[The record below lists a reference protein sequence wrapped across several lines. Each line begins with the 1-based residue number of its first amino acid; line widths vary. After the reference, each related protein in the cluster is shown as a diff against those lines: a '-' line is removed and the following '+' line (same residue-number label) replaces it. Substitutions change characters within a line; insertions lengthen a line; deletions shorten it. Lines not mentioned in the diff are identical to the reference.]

1 MEPSVPLVTA
11 ARRGQP
17 IRMWLPIVIGIEP
30 SVILL
35 PVRPLGLQ
43 MNHILTVLPLF
54 FRDPGLHVLAWGPDE
69 IFWLLVSIVTTVWLL
84 LPELCYS
91 CSIPVPQRHHSH
103 RTQCITQL
111 GALSI
116 PGDSSA
122 LPGHP
127 AASPARSRGYL
138 TLLCGELG
146 KTAWAL
152 TQQSCLQRKLV
163 VATVH
168 GVAKSQT
175 RLSNYHFHLGA
186 NQ

>member
-1 MEPSVPLVTA
+1 
-11 ARRGQP
+11 
-17 IRMWLPIVIGIEP
+17 MWLPIVIGIEP

-69 IFWLLVSIVTTVWLL
+69 IFWLSVSIVTIVWLL

-122 LPGHP
+122 LPGHS
-127 AASPARSRGYL
+127 AASPALARSRGYL
-138 TLLCGELG
+138 TLLCGEFG

-168 GVAKSQT
+168 GGAKSQT
-175 RLSNYHFHLGA
+175 RLSNYQFHLGA